1 MIFWQL
7 SPLAKV
13 VISQRLKSCEA
24 SSFCTASTVWHWGR
38 NRLSPKRKTFRFEYR
53 VVLSN
58 FPSKTLSGSHLRNCL
73 SLWLFIFQFSQTYT
87 NIYLT
92 YFSCY
97 IYEFNVLSRHQ
108 SLFYVFQFFMRSQSS
123 LFLIRKACFLFLS
136 FLCDSDLR
144 FSLFTK
150 FIFSV
155 SLFFFSSLSSLF
167 LIKQSLF
174 FVS

>member
-1 MIFWQL
+1 M
-7 SPLAKV
+7 
-13 VISQRLKSCEA
+13 
-24 SSFCTASTVWHWGR
+24 SF
-38 NRLSPKRKTFRFEYR
+38 
-53 VVLSN
+53 
-58 FPSKTLSGSHLRNCL
+58 L
-73 SLWLFIFQFSQTYT
+73 SLLLFIFQFFQTYT

-97 IYEFNVLSRHQ
+97 IYEFNVLSRRQ

-123 LFLIRKACFLFLS
+123 LFLIRKVCFLFLS

-144 FSLFTK
+144 FSLFAK
-150 FIFSV
+150 LIFSV
-155 SLFFFSSLSSLF
+155 SLFFSSSLSLLF